1 MSATIIYTSNK
12 AEALAKI
19 KEAIKNAL
27 EICGGTAEGH
37 AKEKCPVQSGVLRN
51 SIAHEPRGDD
61 TVAIG
66 TNIEYAPFVEFGHN
80 QEPGRYVPVLGKRL
94 VADHVAAKPYM
105 VPALNEHEQEYV
117 NIVAGELNKI

>member
-1 MSATIIYTSNK
+1 MSTVIYTSNK

-19 KEAIKNAL
+19 KNALRNGL

-37 AKEKCPVQSGVLRN
+37 AKEKCPSDTGNLRN
-51 SIAHEPRGDD
+51 SIAHEMRGDE

-66 TNIEYAPFVEFGHN
+66 TNVFYAPFVEFGHS

-94 VADHVAAKPYM
+94 VASHVAAKPYM
-105 VPALNEHEQEYV
+105 VPALNDHAQEYV
-117 NIVAGELNKI
+117 NIIKGELDKI